1 MSLEIN
7 LFIKTQWQDLIAVTC
22 VLIRKIYRKEK
33 SVTVNDIGYWKGVRG
48 HHVFVNSELGLYMD
62 HMKGKRKK
70 IGTSAKNDLKANPN
84 APADI
89 FAVDYWKKVPPSLK

>member
-1 MSLEIN
+1 MFWHLT
-7 LFIKTQWQDLIAVTC
+7 K
-22 VLIRKIYRKEK
+22 KYRQEK
-33 SVTVNDIGYWKGVRG
+33 NVTVNDIGYWIGVKG

-70 IGTSAKNDLKANPN
+70 HGTSGRNDLRANPN

-89 FAVDYWKKVPPSLK
+89 FSVDYWKKVPPSV

>member
-1 MSLEIN
+1 MKEDDSSPDKSEDEDIAIDDESL
-7 LFIKTQWQDLIAVTC
+7 
-22 VLIRKIYRKEK
+22 RKEK

>member
-1 MSLEIN
+1 
-7 LFIKTQWQDLIAVTC
+7 
-22 VLIRKIYRKEK
+22 
-33 SVTVNDIGYWKGVRG
+33 
-48 HHVFVNSELGLYMD
+48 MD